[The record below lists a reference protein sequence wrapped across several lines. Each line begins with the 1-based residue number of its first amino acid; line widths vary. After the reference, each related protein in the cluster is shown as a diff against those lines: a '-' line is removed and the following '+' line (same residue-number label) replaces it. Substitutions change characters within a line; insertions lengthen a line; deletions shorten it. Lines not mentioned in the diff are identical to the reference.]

1 MRGILSNLK
10 QALLQKLLLLF
21 LVSLLGFFGMAIA
34 NYSPVYAATLE
45 ETKLIP
51 PEYKP
56 TPEEKIERAYEYSE
70 ATGRMEEAKQARTT
84 NSNRNFDPNLK
95 ANIKNIDAQAQE
107 GKTSLKDKTKGLLEK
122 IAK

>member
-10 QALLQKLLLLF
+10 QGLLQKLLLLF
-21 LVSLLGFFGMAIA
+21 LVSLLGFFGTAIA
-34 NYSPVYAATLE
+34 GYSPVYAATLE
-45 ETKLIP
+45 ETQLIP

-70 ATGRMEEAKQARTT
+70 ATVLMEEAKQART

-95 ANIKNIDAQAQE
+95 ANIKNIDAQDQE
-107 GKTSLKDKTKGLLEK
+107 GKTSLKDKAKGLLEK

>member
-1 MRGILSNLK
+1 MQNILFVLK
-10 QALLQKLLLLF
+10 QGVLRKLLLLALIS
-21 LVSLLGFFGMAIA
+21 LVGFFGIA
-34 NYSPVYAATLE
+34 FTGYSTAYAATFE
-45 ETKLIP
+45 ETQLVP

-70 ATGRMEEAKQARTT
+70 ATGLMEEAKQARTK
-84 NSNRNFDPNLK
+84 SNENFNPNLK

-107 GKTSLKDKTKGLLEK
+107 DKTSLKDQVKGVLEK

>member
-21 LVSLLGFFGMAIA
+21 LVSLLGFFGTAIA
-34 NYSPVYAATLE
+34 GYSPVYAATLE
-45 ETKLIP
+45 ETQLIP

-70 ATGRMEEAKQARTT
+70 ATGIMEEAKQART

-95 ANIKNIDAQAQE
+95 ANIKNIDSQAQE
-107 GKTSLKDKTKGLLEK
+107 GKTSLKDKTKELLEK

>member
-1 MRGILSNLK
+1 MRNIFCNLK
-10 QALLQKLLLLF
+10 RELLQKLLLLF
-21 LVSLLGFFGMAIA
+21 LVSLLGFFGIAIA
-34 NYSPVYAATLE
+34 SYSPVYAATLE

-70 ATGRMEEAKQARTT
+70 ATGLMEEAKQART
-84 NSNRNFDPNLK
+84 NSNQKFDPNLK

-107 GKTSLKDKTKGLLEK
+107 GKTSLKDQTKGLLEK

>member
-10 QALLQKLLLLF
+10 QGLLQKLLLLF
-21 LVSLLGFFGMAIA
+21 LVSLLGFFGTVIA
-34 NYSPVYAATLE
+34 GYSPVYAATLE
-45 ETKLIP
+45 ETQLIP

-70 ATGRMEEAKQARTT
+70 ATGLMEEAKQART

-107 GKTSLKDKTKGLLEK
+107 GKTSLKDKAKGLLEK

>member
-21 LVSLLGFFGMAIA
+21 LVSLLGFFGTAIA
-34 NYSPVYAATLE
+34 GYSPVYAATLE
-45 ETKLIP
+45 ETQLIP

-70 ATGRMEEAKQARTT
+70 ATGRMEEAKQART
-84 NSNRNFDPNLK
+84 NSNRNLDPNLK
-95 ANIKNIDAQAQE
+95 ANIKNIDSQAQE
-107 GKTSLKDKTKGLLEK
+107 GKTSLKDKTKELLKK

>member
-10 QALLQKLLLLF
+10 QGLLQKLLLLF
-21 LVSLLGFFGMAIA
+21 LVSLLGFFGTAIA
-34 NYSPVYAATLE
+34 GYSPVYAATLE
-45 ETKLIP
+45 ETQLIP

-70 ATGRMEEAKQARTT
+70 ATGLMEEAKQART

-107 GKTSLKDKTKGLLEK
+107 GKTSLKDKAKGLLEK

>member
-10 QALLQKLLLLF
+10 QGLLQKLLLLF
-21 LVSLLGFFGMAIA
+21 LVSLLGFFSTAIA
-34 NYSPVYAATLE
+34 GYSPVYAATLE
-45 ETKLIP
+45 ETQLIP

-70 ATGRMEEAKQARTT
+70 ATGLMEEAKQART

-107 GKTSLKDKTKGLLEK
+107 GKTSLKDKAKGLLEK

>member
-10 QALLQKLLLLF
+10 QGLLQKLLLLF
-21 LVSLLGFFGMAIA
+21 LVSLLGFFGTAIA
-34 NYSPVYAATLE
+34 GYSPVYAATLE
-45 ETKLIP
+45 ETQLIP

-70 ATGRMEEAKQARTT
+70 ATVLMEEAKQART

-107 GKTSLKDKTKGLLEK
+107 GKTSLKDKAKGLLEK

>member
-1 MRGILSNLK
+1 MRNIFCNLK
-10 QALLQKLLLLF
+10 RELLQKLLLLF
-21 LVSLLGFFGMAIA
+21 LVSLLGFFGIAIA
-34 NYSPVYAATLE
+34 SYSPVYAATLE

-51 PEYKP
+51 PEYQP

-70 ATGRMEEAKQARTT
+70 ATGLMEEAKQART
-84 NSNRNFDPNLK
+84 NSNQKFDPNLK

-107 GKTSLKDKTKGLLEK
+107 GKTSLKDQTKGLLEK